1 MEWASTVLVP
11 QERVTKGVPAG
22 PPSEELGTRIL
33 LGGPVSRPQV
43 LPDGPPDAADYTM
56 VDLGVTFNPAKGE
69 QIQGAWVQVLLSVDD
84 GTAPAIAWSMAPER
98 LTAPGTATTEVE
110 VKADFKIVS
119 VGAKTSLSGRQH
131 TYLQALN
138 PLRADPT
145 WEFARTASIEITGAQ
160 RMTLIVRSA
169 IGSRVQG
176 SLNMV
181 ALIGRKR
188 LRAIPYEILA
198 GDGAAVT
205 FAVR

>member
-138 PLRADPT
+138 PLRRPDLGICPDGEHRDNGRAAHDT
-145 WEFARTASIEITGAQ
+145 DG
-160 RMTLIVRSA
+160 A
-169 IGSRVQG
+169 IGDRQPCAG
-176 SLNMV
+176 V
-181 ALIGRKR
+181 AEHG
-188 LRAIPYEILA
+188 
-198 GDGAAVT
+198 GAD
-205 FAVR
+205 RP